1 MNCKHIE
8 IKGNTTKYYY
18 CKVKEKEIE
27 EKDCKN
33 CMLKIPNIP
42 KGFEEI
48 FGKGFTR
55 QKQRRKTNERNTK
68 NSRRTTQSIDRNN
81 NNVSNNIN
89 NGNSKHKEHN
99 KNNEGKRSDNRRTK
113 K

>member
-55 QKQRRKTNERNTK
+55 
-68 NSRRTTQSIDRNN
+68 
-81 NNVSNNIN
+81 
-89 NGNSKHKEHN
+89 
-99 KNNEGKRSDNRRTK
+99 
-113 K
+113 